1 MTMNTKTI
9 ALEVDAVKPAA
20 AGKPIRISANF
31 SDYLAL
37 IRLKFHLNFA
47 LVIYGAASFTD
58 RFDLHFFS
66 SLLLLYISFNVFL
79 YGGIYT
85 INAITDLEKD
95 AKHPLKCNRPLASGR
110 ISKNTAIGLAA
121 TLISL
126 GLLIGFG
133 YFGPTIGCIY
143 LAFIGVN
150 LFYSLVAREIP
161 YVELFVNASTMPLR
175 TMMGALVVTGH
186 VIPVALM
193 IGAFCKGIGFLTIR
207 RIVEKDVAGW
217 KEGRP
222 ALKAY
227 QGNVMLWIQWAG
239 AVGLLLAFALDPLI
253 HQTYIAFAF
262 MTLYYA
268 VFCLGIHIF
277 PSIRRYWQKIYT
289 N

>member
-9 ALEVDAVKPAA
+9 ALEVDAAEPSAASKPT
-20 AGKPIRISANF
+20 GIGANF

-58 RFDLHFFS
+58 RFDFNFFS

-95 AKHPLKCNRPLASGR
+95 AKHPLKCHRPLPSGR
-110 ISKNTAIGLAA
+110 ISKNRAIGLAA
-121 TLISL
+121 TLITL
-126 GLLIGFG
+126 GLIIGFG
-133 YFGPTIGCIY
+133 YFGPTIGVIY
-143 LAFIGVN
+143 LGFIGIN

-175 TMMGALVVTGH
+175 TMMGALMVTGH
-186 VIPVALM
+186 VVPVALM
-193 IGAFCKGIGFLTIR
+193 VGAFCKGIGFLTIR

-227 QGNVMLWIQWAG
+227 QGNVMLWIQLAG

-253 HQTYIAFAF
+253 HQTYIAFAS
-262 MTLYYA
+262 MALYYA

>member
-1 MTMNTKTI
+1 MDTKTI
-9 ALEVDAVKPAA
+9 SLSTDIAEPPTVAA
-20 AGKPIRISANF
+20 PPVNLTASFN
-31 SDYLAL
+31 DYLSL

-58 RFDLHFFS
+58 RFDRHFFS
-66 SLLLLYISFNVFL
+66 SMLLLYVSFNVFL

-95 AKHPLKCNRPLASGR
+95 AKHPLKCNRPLPSGR
-110 ISKNTAIGLAA
+110 ISKNTAIALAA
-121 TLISL
+121 TLIGI

-133 YFGPTIGCIY
+133 YFGPTIGVIY

-161 YVELFVNASTMPLR
+161 YVELLVNASTMPLR
-175 TMMGALVVTGH
+175 TMMGALMVTGH

-227 QGNVMLWIQWAG
+227 QGNVMLWLQLAG
-239 AVGLLLAFALDPLI
+239 AVGLLLAFVFDPLI
-253 HQTYIAFAF
+253 QQTYIAFAF
-262 MTLYYA
+262 MALYYA
-268 VFCLGIHIF
+268 VFCLGIHVF